1 MVTLV
6 HRARQGRIT
15 ATLTALALLGGA
27 LGIAPGVAPGA
38 AYAAAGPDSYVSAF
52 LDQTITIGADGAPG
66 KTVEAWIVGVDALH
80 PTVTFDLSGLAGVA
94 VATFPAGCRGTGQV
108 RTCELPN
115 EPDGEVNVRLPVT
128 LSPAAGAKAGAQA
141 TLRYTTAADNVLP
154 TPAQSTVVIGDGV
167 DLQLAFHVADRGTVA
182 PGAATAFP
190 VTFTNRGNRT
200 AHGFTVSLEFTHGIV
215 PATYQN
221 CRYAESASHHLV
233 TCIFTQDVGPGQQVD
248 LTLDATAGR
257 DALGYQSVDITVLAA
272 GDGVPAAIR
281 PAYRPGG
288 APLRATVRAAGMRAA
303 DLDPYDNYGVAQ
315 WTVPNTYDVAA
326 LGAAKTGKAGATV
339 TATVGVRN
347 NGPGALDNS
356 LYNEPVWHFVVAA
369 PPGTAVTRVP
379 VSCAGLYTDPDGN
392 LTEAEPGKAGYTRYR
407 CSPDVDFLGA
417 GAKLTV
423 TFSMKITKVIKGATG
438 SVSARDP
445 LASQDPDADPA
456 NDTARLTVN

>member
-6 HRARQGRIT
+6 HKARQGRIT
-15 ATLTALALLGGA
+15 ATVAALALVGLS
-27 LGIAPGVAPGA
+27 VAPGA
-38 AYAAAGPDSYVSAF
+38 AHAAGPDPYVSAF

-66 KTVEAWIVGVDALH
+66 KTIEAWIVGVNALH
-80 PTVTFDLSGLAGVA
+80 PTVTFDLTGLAGVA
-94 VATFPAGCRGTGQV
+94 VATLPANCRGTGPV

-115 EPDGEVNVRLPVT
+115 EADGEVDVRLPIT

-167 DLQLAFHVADRGTVA
+167 DLQLAFHVADLGTVA

-200 AHGFTVSLEFTHGIV
+200 AHGFTVSLEFTHGII

-221 CRYAESASHHLV
+221 CRYAESASHHMV
-233 TCIFTQDVGPGQQVD
+233 TCAFTQDVGPGQQAD
-248 LTLDATAGR
+248 LSLDTTAGP

-272 GDGVPAAIR
+272 GDGVPAAVHTSHR
-281 PAYRPGG
+281 SGG
-288 APLRATVRAAGMRAA
+288 VSLRATVRTAGTRAAGMRAA
-303 DLDPYDNYGVAQ
+303 DLDPYDNFGVAQ

-326 LGAAKTGKAGATV
+326 LGTKKTGKAGATV
-339 TATVGVRN
+339 TATVGVRD

-356 LYNEPVWHFVVAA
+356 LYNEPVWHFVVTA
-369 PPGTAVTRVP
+369 PPGTAVTKAP
-379 VSCAGLYTDPDGN
+379 STCAGLYTDPDGN
-392 LTEAEPGKAGYTRYR
+392 LTEAEPGLAGYTRYR
-407 CSPDVDFLGA
+407 CSPDVDFLGV
-417 GAKLTV
+417 GAKLTA
-423 TFSMKITKVIKGATG
+423 TFGLRIKKVIKGAAG

-445 LASQDPDADPA
+445 LATQDPDADPA